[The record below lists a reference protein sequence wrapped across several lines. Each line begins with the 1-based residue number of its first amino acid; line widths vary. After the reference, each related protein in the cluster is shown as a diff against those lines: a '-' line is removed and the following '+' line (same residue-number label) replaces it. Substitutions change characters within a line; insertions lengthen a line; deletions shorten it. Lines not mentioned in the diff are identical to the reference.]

1 MPELVERAR
10 LTSAGVERAPC
21 HFRGKGTPCQC
32 WGRGRALPVLGDRAR
47 LASAWGLGRAV
58 PVLA

>member
-21 HFRGKGTPCQC
+21 HYWGK
-32 WGRGRALPVLGDRAR
+32 GRALPVLGERAR
-47 LASAWGLGRAV
+47 LASAGG
-58 PVLA
+58 